1 MIGGADTRSNI
12 YISKKNFEFD
22 YWGVS
27 NYQILNYIKNN
38 YDREFYKVFVFSVSP
53 YKQSTLLFNDEDKS
67 KFLFTKNENEA
78 DFIVT
83 NHYYQKK
90 NPSEMRLFLKK
101 KYRPVYEIKVNNII
115 INSLYEKRK

>member
-1 MIGGADTRSNI
+1 MRKIIAGNKIPNI
-12 YISKKNFEFD
+12 LTST
-22 YWGVS
+22 
-27 NYQILNYIKNN
+27 
-38 YDREFYKVFVFSVSP
+38 
-53 YKQSTLLFNDEDKS
+53 QSAEIMEK
-67 KFLFTKNENEA
+67 NEA

-90 NPSEMRLFLKK
+90 NPSKMRLFLKK